1 MQCYEFQV
9 PVKLLSGHGCS
20 ASSSVAFSWHNL
32 NETAFSLFFGPTQG
46 LNILMVMVCF
56 SQVLVSVPVVYVIF
70 WQEALRE
77 SLQGWKSSLEKHAN
91 NVLLWIWISAFG
103 KNSNI
108 SIILPAQKTFFF
120 FSFIPPFYLLTW
132 NVKHS
137 RGHQS
142 ASFRTMIT
150 CSFPGW

>member
-120 FSFIPPFYLLTW
+120 FFFHSPFLLIDVECQAFKGTSVCQFQ
-132 NVKHS
+132 NHDNL
-137 RGHQS
+137 
-142 ASFRTMIT
+142 
-150 CSFPGW
+150 

>member
-1 MQCYEFQV
+1 MLWI
-9 PVKLLSGHGCS
+9 PS
-20 ASSSVAFSWHNL
+20 ACQ
-32 NETAFSLFFGPTQG
+32 TAFWPWLQCQLNCSLFLAQSQWNSFLSFFGPTQG
-46 LNILMVMVCF
+46 LDILMVMVCF

-91 NVLLWIWISAFG
+91 NVLLWIWISSFG

-108 SIILPAQKTFFF
+108 SIILPAEKTFFF
-120 FSFIPPFYLLTW
+120 SFNPPFYLLMW

-137 RGHQS
+137 REHQS